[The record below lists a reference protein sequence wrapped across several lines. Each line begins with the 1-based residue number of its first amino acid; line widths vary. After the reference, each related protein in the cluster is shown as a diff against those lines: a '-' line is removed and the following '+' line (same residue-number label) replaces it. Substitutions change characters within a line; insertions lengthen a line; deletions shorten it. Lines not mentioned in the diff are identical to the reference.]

1 MSHRLKISSWIIP
14 TKSTT
19 STLIFLFFYTLI
31 KKTIYDVDD
40 QTKNGSIVEYIN
52 IFLIII
58 GWLKINDYMT
68 SRSVH

>member
-19 STLIFLFFYTLI
+19 STLIFLFFYSLI

-40 QTKNGSIVEYIN
+40 QTKNDSIVEYIN